1 MAGCGDG
8 IIDGESNI
16 IYGMSVC
23 ERETAAAVD
32 SGARDGWLGRLVTSV
47 RDDISLENG

>member
-23 ERETAAAVD
+23 ARERERLRQPWTQVRETAGWAV
-32 SGARDGWLGRLVTSV
+32 L
-47 RDDISLENG
+47 